1 MKALITGILGQQG
14 SYLEELLV
22 EKGYDVYGVVREE
35 EWENDTSGKSNI
47 YCSEMTD
54 YARIYGIIE
63 KAKPD
68 EIYNLAAINS
78 IQFSFQNPATT
89 MDVNYGGLAR
99 IMESVRDLKLDSK
112 IYHAS
117 SSEIFGDPVESP
129 QTETTKH
136 NPRSPYGVSKC
147 AGLQLAKV
155 YREKYGMKIYCGI
168 LYNNDSPRRPEEFL
182 SKKVCKYVASVING
196 NKEKLKLGNL
206 DDKRDFGYAK
216 EYCEWTWRIMQH
228 DRPQDFIMA
237 TGVTHT
243 VSEFVEKS
251 FEYAG
256 FPNWKDYVEIDESLL
271 RAAETGVLVGNAEK
285 SKSLLGFS
293 PKVKFNELVA
303 LMTQHEIDQVK
314 HD

>member
-1 MKALITGILGQQG
+1 MKALITGIFGQQG
-14 SYLEELLV
+14 SYLAELLQ

-35 EWENDTSGKSNI
+35 EWKKDKSGNSNI

-78 IQFSFQNPATT
+78 IQFSFQNPVTT
-89 MDVNYGGLAR
+89 MDVNCGGLVR
-99 IMESVRDLKLDSK
+99 IMDAVRYLKLNSK

-129 QTETTKH
+129 QTENTKT

-182 SKKVCKYVASVING
+182 TKKVCKYVASVING

-206 DDKRDFGYAK
+206 DAKRDFGYAK
-216 EYCEWTWRIMQH
+216 EYCEWAWRIMQQYT
-228 DRPQDFIMA
+228 PEDFIMA
-237 TGVTHT
+237 TGIQHT
-243 VSEFVEKS
+243 VREFVEKS

-271 RAAETGVLVGNAEK
+271 RTAEAGVLVGNAEK
-285 SKSLLGFS
+285 SKRLLGFE
-293 PKVKFNELVA
+293 PKVKFNQLVA
-303 LMTQHEIDQVK
+303 LMTQYEIDQIK